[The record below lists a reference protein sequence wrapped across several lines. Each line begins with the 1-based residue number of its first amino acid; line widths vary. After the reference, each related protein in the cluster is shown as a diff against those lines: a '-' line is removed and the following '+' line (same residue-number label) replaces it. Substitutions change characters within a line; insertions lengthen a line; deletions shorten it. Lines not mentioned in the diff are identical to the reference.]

1 MLVRLR
7 STHLLALVPLLTLSA
22 AARAAGPD
30 DAEFFE
36 TRIRPLLVD
45 NCYAC
50 HTASKMGGLQLTS
63 RARAVR
69 GGASGPAIRPG
80 NAKASL
86 LIQVV
91 EQTHDRLKMP
101 PSGKLEDKQIAD
113 LKAWVEAGAVWPD
126 TDDDALLEP
135 DVESTEYQISP
146 QQRAFWSYQPVEMP
160 EAPKVKNSA
169 WTKTAIDNFI
179 LAKLEE
185 KGIEPVGRADKRAL
199 IRRVTLN
206 LIGLPPTPEEV
217 DAFLADDSPEAF
229 AKVVDRLLASPHYG
243 ERWGRHWLDLARYA
257 DGAIGAA
264 VDTPYKNA
272 FRYRDWVVQALNDDL
287 PYDQFV
293 RAQLAAD
300 LLPEDQKEKHLAA
313 LGFLALY
320 PGGDDRVDV
329 TTKTFLG
336 LTVGC
341 AQCHD
346 HKYDPIPTKDF
357 YSLQGVFDSAEKHEY
372 PLVGEEEVETWNA
385 AKKTL
390 DDKKAELKKFIE
402 DQSASLRQILFTQT
416 AEYMMAAR
424 SVIQGQADVAHAAEA
439 VGLDEEILG
448 RWVVYLRD
456 TQIEHQF
463 LDDWKAV
470 IARNGSDE
478 EAQAA
483 AEAFERQV
491 IAVDK
496 EKAEIEDI
504 NYVRLGGAKGVADE
518 RTRQYTNLEFLDLKK
533 WYLWRDMA
541 FNPYSPEG
549 FKFVGGVFYF
559 GDKKGFE
566 VDRFLSGLW
575 KQRLEELRAEAK
587 ALEDALPEQYPF
599 IHGMRDK
606 DKPVDPRVAI
616 RGDKENLGEPAPR
629 RFVHILCDGEPE
641 PFTKEGSGRLE
652 LADAIVDPNNPLTP
666 RVMVNRIWM
675 AHFGVG
681 LVGTPSNY
689 GQLGER
695 PTHPELLDYL
705 AARFVESGWSMKQL
719 HREIVLSATYQSS
732 VQHNKKNASVDP
744 DNKLYWR
751 ANLLERLDAEVIRD
765 SMLSVAGKLDLSVGG
780 PPEEFEELHRRAIYG
795 KISRTQPD
803 RSMELFNFPDPNT
816 TSAKRMRTQGPM
828 QRLYF
833 MNNEFVI
840 EQAKAFAERLHAEA
854 PNSDQDRIRRAYELA
869 FQRPPTSG
877 EIKLGLEYLAST
889 DEAWPR
895 YAQALIGASEFRS
908 AR

>member
-1 MLVRLR
+1 MSTRLILIL
-7 STHLLALVPLLTLSA
+7 TLLAAPVLSA
-22 AARAAGPD
+22 AGPGE
-30 DAEFFE
+30 AEFFE
-36 TRIRPLLVD
+36 TRIRPLLVE

-63 RARAVR
+63 KQRALR

-80 NAKASL
+80 NSKASL
-86 LIQVV
+86 LVQVV
-91 EQTHDRLKMP
+91 SHTHDKLKMP
-101 PSGKLEDKQIAD
+101 PAGKLKDEQIAD
-113 LKAWVEAGAVWPD
+113 LKAWVDAGAVWPD
-126 TDDDALLEP
+126 TDDEALLEP
-135 DVESTEYQISP
+135 DVESTEYRISP
-146 QQRAFWSYQPVEMP
+146 QQRAFWSYQPVRKP
-160 EAPKVKNSA
+160 PTPKVKNSA

-217 DAFLADDSPEAF
+217 DAFLSDDSPDAF
-229 AKVVDRLLASPHYG
+229 TKVVDRLLASPHYG

-257 DGAIGAA
+257 DGKIGAA
-264 VDTPYKNA
+264 TDTPYKNA
-272 FRYRDWVVQALNDDL
+272 FRYRDWVVDALNNDL

-293 RAQLAAD
+293 RAQIAAD
-300 LLPEDQKEKHLAA
+300 LLPEPERSEHLAA

-357 YSLQGVFDSAEKHEY
+357 YSLQGVFDSSELHEY
-372 PLVGEEEVETWNA
+372 PLASEEEVESWKA
-385 AKKTL
+385 QKKL
-390 DDKKAELKKFIE
+390 VDDKKAELTKFID
-402 DQSASLRQILFTQT
+402 DQSASLRQILFTHT

-424 SVIQGQADVAHAAEA
+424 SVIQGEAETGDAAQAA
-439 VGLDEEILG
+439 GLDEEILG

-456 TQIEHQF
+456 TQIEHPF
-463 LDDWKAV
+463 LDDWKQV
-470 IARNGSDE
+470 MESGGSDA
-478 EAQAA
+478 EALAA
-483 AEAFERQV
+483 AEAFEAQA
-491 IAVDK
+491 IAIDK

-518 RTRQYTNLEFLDLKK
+518 KTRQYTNLEFLDLKK
-533 WYLWRDMA
+533 WYLWRDLA
-541 FNPYSPEG
+541 YNPYTPSG
-549 FKFVGGVFYF
+549 FKFVGGVYYF

-566 VDRFLSGLW
+566 VDRFLSGMW
-575 KQRLEELRAEAK
+575 KTRLEKLRAEVK
-587 ALEDALPEQYPF
+587 ELSDALPEQYPF

-652 LADAIVDPNNPLTP
+652 LADAIVDPKNPLTP

-719 HREIVLSATYQSS
+719 HREIVLSAAYQSS
-732 VQHNKKNASVDP
+732 VRHNKKNASVDP

-780 PPEEFEELHRRAIYG
+780 PPVDFDELHRRAIYG

-803 RSMELFNFPDPNT
+803 RSMELFDFPDPNT

-828 QRLYF
+828 QRLFF

-840 EQAKAFAERLHAEA
+840 EQAKAFAERLHVEA

-869 FQRPPTSG
+869 FSRPPTSE
-877 EIKLGLEYLAST
+877 EIQLGLEYLAST
-889 DEAWPR
+889 EEAWPR